1 LNEARQVGELTRE
14 VLIRAFAMKAL
25 QDRLNLMKTAAKR
38 KDAIMRARWAN
49 VIDDEQTTLLTEAYG
64 LETA

>member
-1 LNEARQVGELTRE
+1 MNAARQIGEITRDL
-14 VLIRAFAMKAL
+14 LIRAFALKAL

-49 VIDDEQTTLLTEAYG
+49 VIDDEQATLLIEAYQ